1 MSDSPSNSFISTGI
15 RAADLQVNQPKR
27 VRTQNGFVV
36 LMRLTDGDV
45 SAFTPICPH
54 ANGDLSYGAYF
65 DGAIECPLHGWRFN
79 VRSGECVEPAGGQNL
94 RTFPVRIDDGVV
106 AVEIARPK
114 WMDA

>member
-1 MSDSPSNSFISTGI
+1 MSDTPTDSYISTGI
-15 RAADLQVNQPKR
+15 RAEDLKPDQPKR

-36 LMRLTDGDV
+36 LMRLAGEDV
-45 SAFTPICPH
+45 RAFTPICPH
-54 ANGDLSYGAYF
+54 ANGDLSYGAYY

-94 RTFPVRIDDGVV
+94 RIYPVRIDDGVV
-106 AVEIARPK
+106 AIEIARPK